1 MLRYVGCLK
10 LICLVWITIII
21 CLFIE
26 GDEVAKRFAFPVIIV
41 AMVLFAVTGCTVGP
55 KYPSGETDV
64 TPTTN
69 RLSPSPPPEAPTVSS
84 VDATKSS
91 QKQNTSQGAG
101 REVSIEMLDLGG
113 GSDSYAYSPA
123 DFNFKLGE
131 TITFNLTT
139 QGEFHTFTID
149 DLEIDVSIDAES
161 SDTFTYT
168 FDKTGTFELIC
179 IPHQFLGM
187 VGTIKVQ

>member
-1 MLRYVGCLK
+1 M
-10 LICLVWITIII
+10 
-21 CLFIE
+21 
-26 GDEVAKRFAFPVIIV
+26 AKRFAFPAITV
-41 AMVLFAVTGCTVGP
+41 AVFLFGVMGCTVGP
-55 KYPSGETDV
+55 KYPSGETNV
-64 TPTTN
+64 IPTAN
-69 RLSPSPPPEAPTVSS
+69 RLSPSPPPEAPTASS
-84 VDATKSS
+84 ADSTKSS
-91 QKQNTSQGAG
+91 EKQNTSQGTG
-101 REVSIEMLDLGG
+101 REVLVEMLDLGG

-131 TITFNLTT
+131 TITFNLIT

-168 FDKTGTFELIC
+168 FDKSGTFELIC